1 MKRLG
6 SFLFLIP
13 FAVAAGCSS
22 TAKYGDPE
30 SVETINVDWGSTDLQ
45 TFSQKMTHSLQES
58 PALAYFDRENKG
70 SDMRVIA
77 YMGGIRN
84 DTKEHIDTSAVS
96 DMIRTDLIQG
106 GRFRFVVDKA
116 GQDEIG
122 EQVRFQQESGRVD
135 PKRAMEFGKQLGAE
149 VVIYGTL
156 RSIEKKKG
164 RSLESAGQKTEDTY
178 YLFVLNA
185 TNVESGEIIWS
196 DKGEIRKTQKTGL
209 FGSG

>member
-1 MKRLG
+1 MKRFAL
-6 SFLFLIP
+6 LPVLLP
-13 FAVAAGCSS
+13 LAVAAGCSL
-22 TAKYGDPE
+22 TKYGDPE
-30 SVETINVDWGSTDLQ
+30 AVETVNEDWGSTDLQ
-45 TFSQKMTHSLQES
+45 TFSAKMVESLKES
-58 PALAYFDRENKG
+58 PALAYFDRPEKG
-70 SDMRVIA
+70 ADKRVIT

-84 DTKEHIDTSAVS
+84 DTSEHIDTTGVS
-96 DMIRTDLIQG
+96 DSIRTDLIQS

-135 PKRAMEFGKQLGAE
+135 PKMAMQFGKQLGAE

-156 RSIEKKKG
+156 RSIEKRRD
-164 RSLESAGQKTEDTY
+164 RSLESGGSKTEDVY

-196 DKGEIRKTQKTGL
+196 DKGEIRKVQKTGL

>member
-1 MKRLG
+1 MKRFG

-70 SDMRVIA
+70 SDKRVIA